1 MDNKWLKQEEAH
13 ENHVEGKDL
22 GERGK
27 EVRRKSRGVLTLSC
41 RHVDSG
47 LLSASPF
54 LFTWLLTSLLAPSV
68 SRFPMLPLQTLFP
81 AAAALLKLL
90 RGLSAALRDSD
101 AFGSPG
107 APSPAARGLRLF

>member
-47 LLSASPF
+47 QLSASPD
-54 LFTWLLTSLLAPSV
+54 LFTWLPTSLLAPSV
-68 SRFPMLPLQTLFP
+68 SRFPNATSPDTVP
-81 AAAALLKLL
+81 AAAAALLKLL
-90 RGLSAALRDSD
+90 RGL
-101 AFGSPG
+101 
-107 APSPAARGLRLF
+107 